1 MNRLHHDDHAPS
13 FVASFLPSA
22 WCLVDRWGIIVPC
35 IWQGTTFAGD
45 KKVRCRQGLLER
57 PPLPSLSARA
67 VPPPGASSTG
77 PRAVAPQCRGCV
89 PGADQTREKQRG
101 RRPPPEGG
109 PSVSARWRAA
119 KRASDASGHA
129 PPTLQSPH
137 GVSPR
142 LSPLT
147 RTEAHSRRFTRA
159 FHGGFTRGSTVGAVG
174 FVWA

>member
-1 MNRLHHDDHAPS
+1 MNRLHHVDHAPS

-45 KKVRCRQGLLER
+45 KKVRCRQGRRER

-147 RTEAHSRRFTRA
+147 RTEAHSRVVYEGVPGWVLLGNA
-159 FHGGFTRGSTVGAVG
+159 PWGL
-174 FVWA
+174 